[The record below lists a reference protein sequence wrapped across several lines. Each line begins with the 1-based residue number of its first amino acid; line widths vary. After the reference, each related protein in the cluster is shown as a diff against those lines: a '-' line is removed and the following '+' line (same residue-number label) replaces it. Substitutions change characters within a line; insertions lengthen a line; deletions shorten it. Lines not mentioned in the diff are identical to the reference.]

1 MSMDLSRRF
10 RGIQIGDTVTVGEA
24 GPWSRLRV
32 QHAQGHQGCQ
42 HKEVIPEILR
52 LDTCPLPQL
61 FPIQ

>member
-1 MSMDLSRRF
+1 MSMGLSPCF
-10 RGIQIGDTVTVGEA
+10 RAIQIGDIVTVGEA

-42 HKEVIPEILR
+42 HEEVIPEILR
-52 LDTCPLPQL
+52 LDACPLPQL